1 MCGKMGDNEIDSMKN
16 MMAMS
21 VYFVIA
27 DAFEIDAMDLEETTG
42 LDKDLKSTKEM
53 KSRLC
58 ESVKDMFNGFD
69 LKLGVNTS
77 VKEVVDQIVMNDE
90 NGVLH

>member
-42 LDKDLKSTKEM
+42 LDKDLNSTKEM

-77 VKEVVDQIVMNDE
+77 VKEVVDQIVMNDG
-90 NGVLH
+90 NGLLH